1 MSVPSDV
8 FVASNFGALLSA
20 FVTIPQIV
28 RGVRRPQTLEAI
40 SPLSLL
46 LQVAAL
52 VLFTYVNLRLGLL
65 IAALQ
70 TASSCGV
77 VLVIVGLRL
86 RHVVRWYAA
95 SPLVVSEMTT
105 AVHEE
110 GRQGLRSA

>member
-65 IAALQ
+65 VAALQ
-70 TASSCGV
+70 TAASCTV

-86 RHVVRWYAA
+86 RHVVRWCAA
-95 SPLVVSEMTT
+95 APLVSEMTT

-110 GRQGLRSA
+110 GRPGLRSA